1 MLIDDK
7 GRVFNKISIIDI
19 LFIALIILAGTL
31 AWFKFSGYTVKDN
44 VSIKTDKIKI
54 IFYQED
60 INNFAANNVKIGD
73 PATEALQNI
82 KFGQVIDIELGESIF
97 WSSDIE
103 GNQVSSPK
111 EGYSSIYITM
121 EGKGIIGPNGIL
133 IGNFPYHI
141 GDTITLRVGNS
152 IFFGKIYGAEKI

>member
-19 LFIALIILAGTL
+19 LFIALIILIGTFG
-31 AWFKFSGYTVKDN
+31 WFKFSGYNNKDN
-44 VSIKTDKIKI
+44 LSVKTDNIKI

-60 INNFAANNVKIGD
+60 INNFAADNIKIGD

-82 KFGQVIDIELGESIF
+82 KFGEVTDIKLGESVF

-103 GNQVSSPK
+103 GNQVSSPR

-121 EGKGIIGPNGIL
+121 KGKGIIGSNAVL

-141 GDTITLRVGNS
+141 GDVITLKVGNS
-152 IFFGKIYGAEKI
+152 IFFGKISGAEKI